1 MCGLSFPKTSE
12 YFYVAWE
19 RKGKTYYRGMCKECF
34 KNASI
39 TYYDKNRGK
48 ILDKASERYRKEKAS
63 V

>member
-12 YFYVAWE
+12 YFYVAWK
-19 RKGKTYYRGMCKECF
+19 RNGITYYRGMCKECF
-34 KNASI
+34 KNERI

-48 ILDKASERYRKEKAS
+48 ILDKASERYRKEKAN